1 MQLLRLLF
9 DWPPRP
15 ATVAVALLLT
25 VVGVGTVVVFGGV
38 VGDTGDESVTI
49 GSTDLTVRLNDETEF
64 PDTGD
69 DGVATCMAVGTP
81 GDSVSVLGD
90 VTVDVPA
97 DADTGR
103 AGDRRLT
110 VVVSLAHTEQHTTAT
125 VSGTG
130 RETADVFW
138 IFEDD
143 ETLTVGD
150 AERLRVRLR
159 SDGETLAETTRTVT
173 VENGS
178 RSYDC

>member
-1 MQLLRLLF
+1 MHLLRLLLG
-9 DWPPRP
+9 WPPRP
-15 ATVAVALLLT
+15 AGVAVALLLT

-38 VGDTGDESVTI
+38 ADDTADESATI
-49 GSTDLTVRLNDETEF
+49 ESTDLTVRLNDEADF

-69 DGVATCMAVGTP
+69 DVATCVAVGTP

-97 DADTGR
+97 DDDTGR

-110 VVVSLAHTEQHTTAT
+110 VVVSLAHTGQNTTAT
-125 VSGTG
+125 VAGTG
-130 RETADVFW
+130 RETVDVFW
-138 IFEDD
+138 IFADD
-143 ETLTVGD
+143 ETLSVGD

-159 SDGETLAETTRTVT
+159 SEAETLAETSRTVT